1 MKSIFASK
9 TFWLNILGGA
19 IAVSQIV
26 PPKYSMPIMAI
37 SNIGMRLLTNQS
49 VTVGNPQQPGQ

>member
-1 MKSIFASK
+1 MKSLFASK

-26 PPKYSMPIMAI
+26 PPKYSMPIMAV
-37 SNIGMRLLTNQS
+37 SNIGMRLLTNQP
-49 VTVGNPQQPGQ
+49 VTIGTGQQ